1 VPIDAVAAVVV
12 AILIASVAAAVLVSA
27 HTGTNALCY
36 GDDAMTMMMM
46 MLVAAMATLIDC
58 WRRQLARV
66 MHDSM
71 LRQNRVLSG
80 APSQLYELLA
90 LKFVQV
96 FAMPDEIVYR

>member
-1 VPIDAVAAVVV
+1 MAT
-12 AILIASVAAAVLVSA
+12 AIAMSL
-27 HTGTNALCY
+27 
-36 GDDAMTMMMM
+36 AMTMMMM